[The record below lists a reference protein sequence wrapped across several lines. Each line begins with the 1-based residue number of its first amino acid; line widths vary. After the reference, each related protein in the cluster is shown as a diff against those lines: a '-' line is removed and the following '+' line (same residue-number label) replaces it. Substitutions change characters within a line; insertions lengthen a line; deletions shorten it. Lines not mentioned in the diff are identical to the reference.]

1 MSILENYVLDNFDKP
16 IRECSDQEMYKV
28 LLDLVR
34 DKSRELPTNDD
45 KKKKLYYF
53 SAEFLIGKLLSN
65 NLLNL
70 GIYDEVNNELI
81 ANGKNIMDI
90 EQAEL
95 EPSLGNGGLGR
106 LAACFVDSITTL
118 GINGD
123 GVGLNYHFGLFKQ
136 VFKDN
141 QQTQLPDPWIT
152 EESWLIKNEKS
163 YEVPFNNFTLKS
175 TLYDIDV
182 LGYNSDTRN
191 RLRLFDLDSVTSDI
205 IEEGTIHFDKTNIEE
220 NLTLFL
226 YPDDSDREGELLRIF
241 QQYYMVSNGAQL
253 ILDEAVAR
261 GSNLH
266 DLAEYAVIQI
276 NDTHPAFVIPEMI
289 RLLTQRG
296 IDFDEAI
303 QITQTMTA
311 FTNHTILA
319 EALEKWPI
327 DELEQVMPE
336 IANIIRE
343 LDNRKKDEFPN
354 NHAVSIIDEHD
365 RVHMAHMAIHYGYS
379 INGVA
384 ALHTEILKNS
394 ELKAFFDIYP
404 NKFINKTNGITFRR
418 WIMDANK
425 ELADFI
431 DDLISDEWRTS
442 ANLEPLLDF
451 KDDENVLT
459 KLRAIK
465 FNNKQRLSHRLETMQ
480 NVTINEHSII
490 DVHIKRIHEYKRQQ
504 MLLLY
509 IIHKYND
516 IKNGNIPKTPI
527 TIIFGGKAA
536 AAYTIARDIIHA
548 ILTVSEIIANDDD
561 VNEHFQVV
569 MVENYNVTHAQ
580 YLIPATDISEQIS
593 LASKEASGTGNMKFM
608 LNGALTLCT
617 LDGANVEIAD
627 LVGEEN
633 IYIFGKRSEE
643 IVDLYATNGYN
654 ARSYYERETI
664 KPLVDFLM
672 DPKMLELGN
681 EGRLSRLHYD
691 MINKDYFMALIDLEE
706 FIEIKEKVYEDYEDH
721 DTWTRKA
728 LINIAKAGFFSSD
741 RTINEYNRD
750 IWHLEQKVKNVN

>member
-16 IRECSDQEMYKV
+16 IRECTDQEMYKV

-241 QQYYMVSNGAQL
+241 QQYFMVSNGAQL

-303 QITQTMTA
+303 QITQT
-311 FTNHTILA
+311 
-319 EALEKWPI
+319 
-327 DELEQVMPE
+327 
-336 IANIIRE
+336 
-343 LDNRKKDEFPN
+343 
-354 NHAVSIIDEHD
+354 
-365 RVHMAHMAIHYGYS
+365 
-379 INGVA
+379 
-384 ALHTEILKNS
+384 
-394 ELKAFFDIYP
+394 
-404 NKFINKTNGITFRR
+404 
-418 WIMDANK
+418 
-425 ELADFI
+425 
-431 DDLISDEWRTS
+431 
-442 ANLEPLLDF
+442 
-451 KDDENVLT
+451 
-459 KLRAIK
+459 
-465 FNNKQRLSHRLETMQ
+465 
-480 NVTINEHSII
+480 
-490 DVHIKRIHEYKRQQ
+490 
-504 MLLLY
+504 
-509 IIHKYND
+509 
-516 IKNGNIPKTPI
+516 
-527 TIIFGGKAA
+527 
-536 AAYTIARDIIHA
+536 
-548 ILTVSEIIANDDD
+548 
-561 VNEHFQVV
+561 
-569 MVENYNVTHAQ
+569 
-580 YLIPATDISEQIS
+580 
-593 LASKEASGTGNMKFM
+593 
-608 LNGALTLCT
+608 
-617 LDGANVEIAD
+617 
-627 LVGEEN
+627 
-633 IYIFGKRSEE
+633 
-643 IVDLYATNGYN
+643 
-654 ARSYYERETI
+654 
-664 KPLVDFLM
+664 
-672 DPKMLELGN
+672 
-681 EGRLSRLHYD
+681 
-691 MINKDYFMALIDLEE
+691 
-706 FIEIKEKVYEDYEDH
+706 
-721 DTWTRKA
+721 
-728 LINIAKAGFFSSD
+728 
-741 RTINEYNRD
+741 
-750 IWHLEQKVKNVN
+750 